1 MSYLKTTDG
10 TRLRIFE
17 QGTGPTI
24 VLIHG
29 WKMSH
34 RCWDRA
40 IARLSKTH
48 RVIAYDLRGMGESDK
63 PRSEYDFD
71 EHASDLNDVLS
82 ALDAKDAVL
91 VGWSMGCSVSLSY
104 LQAYQQ
110 RAAGLVLLN
119 GPIKLIATDDFP
131 YGVQADVYDA
141 IYQDILDHWPER
153 EREFVARYLAEPH
166 PEHVDWFTRIALQ
179 TPLDVVLRVVDHQT
193 RLDFREYLKELTIPV
208 MAMYGRLD
216 PYYPSDIAGWIA
228 DRTPKGEQYIFE
240 KSAHCPPVEQAAEFA
255 EVLTQFVARCG

>member
-1 MSYLKTTDG
+1 MTTDS
-10 TRLRIFE
+10 TRLRCSD
-17 QGTGPTI
+17 QGSGPAI
-24 VLIHG
+24 VLVHG

-63 PRSEYDFD
+63 PRSDYNFD

-82 ALDAKDAVL
+82 ELHIRDAVL
-91 VGWSMGCSVSLSY
+91 VGWSMGCSVTLSY
-104 LQAYQQ
+104 LQAYGG

-119 GPIKLIATDDFP
+119 GPIKLIATEDFP
-131 YGVQADVYDA
+131 YGVDAEVYAA
-141 IYQDILDHWPER
+141 IYQDILDHWPEA
-153 EREFVARYLAEPH
+153 EREFVAKYLAEPH

-193 RLDFREYLKELTIPV
+193 RLDFRDYLKKLTIPV

-216 PYYPSDIAGWIA
+216 PYYPSDIAEWIA
-228 DRTPKGEQYIFE
+228 DRALKGEHHIFE
-240 KSAHCPPVEQAAEFA
+240 KSAHCPPIEEAAEFVD
-255 EVLTQFVARCG
+255 VLTSFAKRCQ